1 MDNQSSLRINM
12 DGSPYVE
19 GQTPKPKTTRLELIG
34 QPPRQV
40 LTQEQIKA
48 AKNERTAKQG
58 QFAWSLLHRYRGCDP
73 QWLELWV
80 YFIPQ
85 RCECKDGFQKILE
98 QLPPDFSSP
107 QSFFAWGVRLHNA
120 VNEKLGKP
128 QITID
133 EAYSIWRMSDGVE
146 SKPTQ

>member
-1 MDNQSSLRINM
+1 M

-107 QSFFAWGVRLHNA
+107 QSFFAWGVALHNV

-128 QITID
+128 QITIE

-146 SKPTQ
+146 SKTTQ

>member
-1 MDNQSSLRINM
+1 M

-19 GQTPKPKTTRLELIG
+19 GKAPKPKTTRLELIG

-48 AKNERTAKQG
+48 AKIERTAKQG

-85 RCECKDGFQKILE
+85 RCECKDGFQKIIE

-107 QSFFAWGVRLHNA
+107 QSFFAWGVTLHNA

-133 EAYSIWRMSDGVE
+133 EAYSIWRNGDGVE
-146 SKPTQ
+146 NQPTQ

>member
-1 MDNQSSLRINM
+1 M

-107 QSFFAWGVRLHNA
+107 QSFFAWGVALHNT
-120 VNEKLGKP
+120 VNEKL
-128 QITID
+128 
-133 EAYSIWRMSDGVE
+133 EASNHD
-146 SKPTQ
+146 